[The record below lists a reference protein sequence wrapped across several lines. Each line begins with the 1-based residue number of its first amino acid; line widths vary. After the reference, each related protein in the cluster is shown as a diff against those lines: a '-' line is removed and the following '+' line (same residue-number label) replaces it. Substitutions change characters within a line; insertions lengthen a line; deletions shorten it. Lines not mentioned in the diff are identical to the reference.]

1 MTQKYYRV
9 FVVVVVVIIIFF
21 GFYYTYNNPSSS
33 IKQSIHNEILHVI
46 KSVKESSYSRASILD
61 GCYHVYLDVGS
72 NIGIQ
77 VRKLFEPEKYSAAKA
92 LSIYDAVFGSINK
105 RKKENHPNGKR
116 ICAVGFEPNPGHTK
130 YLKEVEA
137 SYNKCGY
144 KVTFLTETAAS
155 QYEGEATF
163 YSDEDF
169 GMLEW
174 GGSILSPDVK
184 TNSKK
189 PKNMSASKITVV
201 RLSDF
206 LKNDVGKRKFPVK
219 IDEDDP
225 PKVLMKM
232 DIEGSE
238 IDVIPDIIFT
248 GGLQYVNKLMIEWH
262 ERLEKQEGRKQTH
275 NILHSVTT
283 ALSNYSKMMHKEKG
297 HFDFSLTDLDDE
309 SYGTTKHPLP
319 QC

>member
-1 MTQKYYRV
+1 MTVRYY
-9 FVVVVVVIIIFF
+9 VVSVVVIILFF
-21 GFYYTYNNPSSS
+21 GFYYAYNNQSTS
-33 IKQSIHNEILHVI
+33 IKQTVQNEILTVI
-46 KSVKESSYSRASILD
+46 KTAKENAYNKVSILD
-61 GCYHVYLDVGS
+61 GCYHIYLDVGS

-77 VRKLFEPEKYSAAKA
+77 VRKLFEPEKYSGAKA
-92 LSIYDAVFGSINK
+92 LPIYDAVFGNIDR
-105 RKKENHPNGKR
+105 RKKENHANGKR

-155 QYEGEATF
+155 QYKGEATF

-174 GGSILSPDVK
+174 GGSILSPNVK
-184 TNSKK
+184 TNSKT
-189 PKNMSASKITVV
+189 PKNMAASKITVL

-206 LKNDVGKRKFPVK
+206 LKNDVGKRKLPVQ
-219 IDEDDP
+219 IDKDDP
-225 PKVLMKM
+225 PRVLMKM

-262 ERLEKQEGRKQTH
+262 GRLEKQEGRKQTH
-275 NILHSVTT
+275 KILHDVTT
-283 ALSNYSKMMHKEKG
+283 ALSKYSELMHKEKG
-297 HFDFSLTDLDDE
+297 HFDFSLIDLDDE
-309 SYGTTKHPLP
+309 SYGTTKNPLP